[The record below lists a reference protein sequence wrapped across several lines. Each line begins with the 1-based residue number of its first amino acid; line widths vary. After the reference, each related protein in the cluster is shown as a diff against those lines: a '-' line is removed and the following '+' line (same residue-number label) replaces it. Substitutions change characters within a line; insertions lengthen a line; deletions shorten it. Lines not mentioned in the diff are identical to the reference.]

1 MAILSISSSVPAET
15 GIPND
20 KALSETVVEKGKAV
34 EDDSDTNSELKQD
47 GVKQVEAVTQAWSPA
62 MMWLVFA
69 LYVHRI
75 DRLPHTLT
83 TSSQTIPG
91 NLRRHAPSSSPQR
104 PSSLRHIVLQPAW
117 SPSRHIHLWLR
128 RRWRR

>member
-1 MAILSISSSVPAET
+1 MGILGKPSSMPAET
-15 GIPND
+15 GIYHD
-20 KALSETVVEKGKAV
+20 KALSEAVVEKGKAV

-75 DRLPHTLT
+75 DRLSHT
-83 TSSQTIPG
+83 
-91 NLRRHAPSSSPQR
+91 R
-104 PSSLRHIVLQPAW
+104 
-117 SPSRHIHLWLR
+117 
-128 RRWRR
+128 